1 MKFKTRKL
9 TLAAVFIAI
18 GVVFSFVNIPL
29 GLAKCY
35 PIQHMINLLG
45 AVLLGPLYSVLVAF
59 CISLIRNLSG
69 TGSLLAFPGS
79 MIGAFLAGILYYNTK
94 KLSLAFFGEV
104 FGTGVLGA
112 LVAYPVAKF
121 LLGSQAAAF
130 AFIIPF
136 GVSTLGG
143 SIVALLIILALK
155 KTNVNEYLNSERTHE
170 KNGF

>member
-59 CISLIRNLSG
+59 CNSHITNL
-69 TGSLLAFPGS
+69 
-79 MIGAFLAGILYYNTK
+79 
-94 KLSLAFFGEV
+94 
-104 FGTGVLGA
+104 
-112 LVAYPVAKF
+112 
-121 LLGSQAAAF
+121 
-130 AFIIPF
+130 
-136 GVSTLGG
+136 
-143 SIVALLIILALK
+143 
-155 KTNVNEYLNSERTHE
+155 
-170 KNGF
+170 